1 LTLLLATPFVYGLG
15 GFAPPTRQLVR
26 EAQKA
31 GPPLAAYRTQPSALM
46 FYAGGRVPVLGLE
59 DGDTVRDMAA
69 TGCDFLVPQKHL
81 DELSRTLGHEPSTID
96 ARADLVLVKPSVKPS
111 LSGSADSE
119 SR

>member
-1 LTLLLATPFVYGLG
+1 
-15 GFAPPTRQLVR
+15 
-26 EAQKA
+26 
-31 GPPLAAYRTQPSALM
+31 
-46 FYAGGRVPVLGLE
+46 VPVLGLD
-59 DGDTVRDMAA
+59 DGDTVKDMAA

-111 LSGSADSE
+111 LSGSARPE